1 MRPIRCHLD
10 RLIEAFRRRDVL
22 TLPEMM
28 DVLGTS
34 AKMTV
39 FRKLRE
45 LDYRASYSHAG
56 KYYTLTER
64 AHWDD
69 DGLWVHQ
76 GIRFSRHGTL
86 LATLQYLI
94 DTAPAGRY
102 AQELEERVGVGVY
115 NALSTL
121 HRRSRVNRHQI
132 GGSFLYVSL
141 TGGDRQFA
149 RCRRA
154 AAQQQETHNA
164 PNPLGAPGV
173 PGFEAPEVAESLRR
187 FLATLNEKQRR
198 LYAGFESM
206 KLGRGGDTRIAEIT
220 GLNVK
225 TVARGRKEL
234 RAGDIHPE
242 RIRAPGA
249 GRPSVKKNRDPQGTR
264 RTAGQ

>member
-1 MRPIRCHLD
+1 MRPIRCHVD
-10 RLIEAFRRRDVL
+10 RLIEAFRRRGVL

-28 DVLGTS
+28 DALGTR

-39 FRKLRE
+39 FRKLRA
-45 LDYRASYSHAG
+45 LDYGASYSHAG

-94 DTAPAGRY
+94 DTASAGRY
-102 AQELEERVGVGVY
+102 AQELEERVGVGVH

-121 HRRSRVNRHQI
+121 HQRRRVRRHQI

-149 RCRRA
+149 RRRRA
-154 AAQQQETHNA
+154 AVQQAQNA
-164 PNPLGAPGV
+164 PKPLGV
-173 PGFEAPEVAESLRR
+173 PGFEAPDVAESLCR

-220 GLNVK
+220 GVNVK

-234 RAGDIHPE
+234 GAVDIHPD

-264 RTAGQ
+264 RTAGR

>member
-1 MRPIRCHLD
+1 MRPIRCHVD
-10 RLIEAFRRRDVL
+10 RLIEAFRRREVL

-28 DVLGTS
+28 DALGTS

-39 FRKLRE
+39 FRKLRALE
-45 LDYRASYSHAG
+45 YRASYSHAG

-64 AHWDD
+64 AQWDD

-102 AQELEERVGVGVY
+102 AQELEERVGVGVH
-115 NALSTL
+115 NALATL
-121 HRRSRVNRHQI
+121 QQRSRVRRQQI

-149 RCRRA
+149 RRRRA
-154 AAQQQETHNA
+154 AVQQAQ
-164 PNPLGAPGV
+164 GAPHSRGV
-173 PGFEAPEVAESLRR
+173 AEAPGFEAPEVALSLRR

-206 KLGRGGDTRIAEIT
+206 RLGRGGDIRIAGIT

-234 RAGDIHPE
+234 GAEDIHPD

-249 GRPSVKKNRDPQGTR
+249 GRPSVKKNCDSQGTR
-264 RTAGQ
+264 RTDGR

>member
-1 MRPIRCHLD
+1 MRTIRCHVD

-28 DVLGTS
+28 DALGTS

-39 FRKLRE
+39 FRKLRA

-64 AHWDD
+64 AEWDD

-94 DTAPAGRY
+94 DTAPTGCY
-102 AQELEERVGVGVY
+102 AQELEERVGVGVH

-121 HRRSRVNRHQI
+121 QGRSQVRRHQI
-132 GGSFLYVSL
+132 GASFLYVSL

-149 RCRRA
+149 RRRRA
-154 AAQQQETHNA
+154 AAQQAQ
-164 PNPLGAPGV
+164 GAPDSPRV
-173 PGFEAPEVAESLRR
+173 PKPPGFEAPEVAESLRR

-234 RAGDIHPE
+234 GAVDIHSD

-249 GRPSVKKNRDPQGTR
+249 GRPSVKKNRDSQGTR
-264 RTAGQ
+264 RTASR

>member
-1 MRPIRCHLD
+1 MRPIRCHVD
-10 RLIEAFRRRDVL
+10 RLIEAFRRRGVL

-28 DVLGTS
+28 DALGTR

-45 LDYRASYSHAG
+45 LDYGASYSHAG

-94 DTAPAGRY
+94 DTASAGRY
-102 AQELEERVGVGVY
+102 AQELEERVGVGVH

-121 HRRSRVNRHQI
+121 HQRRRVRRHQI

-149 RCRRA
+149 RRRRA
-154 AAQQQETHNA
+154 AAQQAQNA
-164 PNPLGAPGV
+164 PKPLGV
-173 PGFEAPEVAESLRR
+173 SGFEAPHVAESLRR

-220 GLNVK
+220 GVNVK

-234 RAGDIHPE
+234 GAVDIHPD

-264 RTAGQ
+264 RTAGR

>member
-1 MRPIRCHLD
+1 MRPIRCHVD
-10 RLIEAFRRRDVL
+10 RLIEAFRRRGVL

-28 DVLGTS
+28 DALGTR

-45 LDYRASYSHAG
+45 LDYGASYSHAG

-94 DTAPAGRY
+94 DTASAGRY
-102 AQELEERVGVGVY
+102 AQELEERVGVGVH

-121 HRRSRVNRHQI
+121 HQRRRVRRHQI

-149 RCRRA
+149 RRRRA
-154 AAQQQETHNA
+154 AAQHQQVQKT
-164 PNPLGAPGV
+164 PSPPGP

-206 KLGRGGDTRIAEIT
+206 KLGHGGDIRIAEIT

-234 RAGDIHPE
+234 VAEDIHPD

-264 RTAGQ
+264 RTAGR

>member
-1 MRPIRCHLD
+1 MVTTDANH
-10 RLIEAFRRRDVL
+10 
-22 TLPEMM
+22 
-28 DVLGTS
+28 
-34 AKMTV
+34 
-39 FRKLRE
+39 
-45 LDYRASYSHAG
+45 
-56 KYYTLTER
+56 
-64 AHWDD
+64 
-69 DGLWVHQ
+69 
-76 GIRFSRHGTL
+76 TL
-86 LATLQYLI
+86 LATLQDLI

-102 AQELEERVGVGVY
+102 AQELEERVGVGVH

-121 HRRSRVNRHQI
+121 QGRSQVRRHQI

-149 RCRRA
+149 RRRRA
-154 AAQQQETHNA
+154 AAQPQQAHKA
-164 PNPLGAPGV
+164 PSPLAVPGV

-225 TVARGRKEL
+225 TVARGRREL
-234 RAGDIHPE
+234 GAVDIHPD

-249 GRPSVKKNRDPQGTR
+249 GRPSVKKNRDSQGTR
-264 RTAGQ
+264 RTAGR